1 MAEGYEDIDRLVNR
15 QGQMLDESLQ
25 KQNDIINRQTQMQVD
40 SLARQ
45 KEDIDK
51 EATQQNRALYQ
62 DYRKATNPFGQQAE
76 NLAGQGLANSGY
88 AETTMSRLY
97 NTYQNNITSTLN
109 NSRQLKADV
118 DFQINQARQN
128 GDITLAQNA
137 LELYKQ
143 KMQLLTEEYDLR
155 NNREQFLYQKS
166 QDALAQSNWQQEFD
180 YQKTQNDRNYDYQ
193 LSRDK
198 VADDQWLK
206 NYNYQKSR
214 DKVSDKQW
222 KKTFDYQKSRDKVSD
237 SQWQKEYEL
246 SKKAKASSSRSSG
259 GSRRSYTT
267 RKSSSS
273 PTSII
278 TDDGNT
284 KLSKNAQNVLDNVKE
299 LLKETAKGGLTL
311 GSIVTNL
318 KSGNISGALKT
329 VKNNASNSVYNAY
342 KNGSITEE
350 EAEAITKKLGL

>member
-1 MAEGYEDIDRLVNR
+1 MAEGYEDIDRLVTK

-51 EATQQNRALYQ
+51 EAIQQNKAIYQ
-62 DYRKATNPFGQQAE
+62 DYRKASNPFGVQAE
-76 NLAGQGLANSGY
+76 NLASQGLGNSGY
-88 AETTMSRLY
+88 AETTQARLY
-97 NTYQNNITSTLN
+97 NTYQNNITATLN
-109 NSRQLKADV
+109 NARDLKADV

-143 KMQLLTEEYDLR
+143 KMQLLSEEYDLR

-180 YQKTQNDRNYDYQ
+180 YNRSVADRNYNYQ
-193 LSRDK
+193 ISRDK
-198 VADDQWLK
+198 VSDDQWLK

-222 KKTFDYQKSRDKVSD
+222 QKTFDYQKSRDKVSD

-246 SKKAKASSSRSSG
+246 SKKARASSSRRSSRS
-259 GSRRSYTT
+259 SRSTGYK
-267 RKSSSS
+267 RKSGNNDSVID
-273 PTSII
+273 TSEG
-278 TDDGNT
+278 T
-284 KLSKNAQNVLDNVKE
+284 LSKEAQNVFNNVQDMIKGV
-299 LLKETAKGGLTL
+299 AKGGLTL
-311 GSIVTNL
+311 ASITANL
-318 KSGNISGALKT
+318 KSGNITGALKT
-329 VKNNASNSVYNAY
+329 VKNSASNSVYDAY

>member
-25 KQNDIINRQTQMQVD
+25 KQNDIINKQTQMQVD

-51 EATQQNRALYQ
+51 ETTQQNRAIYQ

-109 NSRQLKADV
+109 NARDLKADV

-143 KMQLLTEEYDLR
+143 KMQLLSEEYDLR
-155 NNREQFLYQKS
+155 NNREQFLYQKQ
-166 QDALAQSNWQQEFD
+166 QDALAQRNWQTEFD
-180 YQKTQNDRNYDYQ
+180 YQKAQNDRNY
-193 LSRDK
+193 
-198 VADDQWLK
+198 
-206 NYNYQKSR
+206 NYQVSR

-267 RKSSSS
+267 RKSSKKSS
-273 PTSII
+273 SGSTSINL
-278 TDDGNT
+278 DDGNT
-284 KLSKNAQNVLDNVKE
+284 KNSSVPTKKDGSEYTPKDIIANIKNIQGPNVQNPIKD
-299 LLKETAKGGLTL
+299 G
-311 GSIVTNL
+311 
-318 KSGNISGALKT
+318 ISGKTFKSVDALLNYYGYAG
-329 VKNNASNSVYNAY
+329 VND
-342 KNGSITEE
+342 
-350 EAEAITKKLGL
+350 

>member
-51 EATQQNRALYQ
+51 EAIQQNRALYQ

-109 NSRQLKADV
+109 NARDLKADV

-155 NNREQFLYQKS
+155 NNREQFLYQKQ
-166 QDALAQSNWQQEFD
+166 QDALAQRNWQTEFD
-180 YQKTQNDRNYDYQ
+180 YQKAQNDRNY
-193 LSRDK
+193 
-198 VADDQWLK
+198 
-206 NYNYQKSR
+206 NYQVSR

-222 KKTFDYQKSRDKVSD
+222 NKTFNYQKSRDKVSD

-246 SKKAKASSSRSSG
+246 SKKAKASSSRRSS
-259 GSRRSYTT
+259 RST
-267 RKSSSS
+267 
-273 PTSII
+273 
-278 TDDGNT
+278 
-284 KLSKNAQNVLDNVKE
+284 
-299 LLKETAKGGLTL
+299 
-311 GSIVTNL
+311 
-318 KSGNISGALKT
+318 SGNRT
-329 VKNNASNSVYNAY
+329 Y
-342 KNGSITEE
+342 KNRPKNDDQSINPNDEVNKEQNNSNAVKKILQTVDAMLKKTKTGKLAQAVAKTGARQYIYRAVENNLIE
-350 EAEAITKKLGL
+350 DEDAEILYNKLGLEK

>member
-1 MAEGYEDIDRLVNR
+1 MAEGYEDIDRIVNR

-109 NSRQLKADV
+109 NARDLKADV

-155 NNREQFLYQKS
+155 NNREQFLYQKQ
-166 QDALAQSNWQQEFD
+166 QDALAQRNWQTEFD
-180 YQKTQNDRNYDYQ
+180 YQKAQNDRNY
-193 LSRDK
+193 
-198 VADDQWLK
+198 
-206 NYNYQKSR
+206 NYQVSR

>member
-1 MAEGYEDIDRLVNR
+1 MAEGYEDIERLTSQKQN
-15 QGQMLDESLQ
+15 MLDNALKQ
-25 KQNDIINRQTQMQVD
+25 QNDIINKQTQMQVD
-40 SLARQ
+40 NLARQ

-109 NSRQLKADV
+109 NARDLKADV
-118 DFQINQARQN
+118 DFQIQQARQN

-155 NNREQFLYQKS
+155 NNREQFLYQKE

-180 YQKTQNDRNYDYQ
+180 YQKAQNDRNYEYQ

-222 KKTFDYQKSRDKVSD
+222 KKTFNYQKSRDKVSD

-246 SKKAKASSSRSSG
+246 SKKTKASSSRSSG
-259 GSRRSYTT
+259 GSRKSYTT
-267 RKSSSS
+267 RKSSKKSS
-273 PTSII
+273 SGSTSINL
-278 TDDGNT
+278 DGGNT
-284 KLSKNAQNVLDNVKE
+284 KNSSVPTKKDGSEYTPKDIIANIKNIQGPNVQNPIKD
-299 LLKETAKGGLTL
+299 G
-311 GSIVTNL
+311 
-318 KSGNISGALKT
+318 ISGKTFKSVDALLNYYGYAG
-329 VKNNASNSVYNAY
+329 VND
-342 KNGSITEE
+342 
-350 EAEAITKKLGL
+350 